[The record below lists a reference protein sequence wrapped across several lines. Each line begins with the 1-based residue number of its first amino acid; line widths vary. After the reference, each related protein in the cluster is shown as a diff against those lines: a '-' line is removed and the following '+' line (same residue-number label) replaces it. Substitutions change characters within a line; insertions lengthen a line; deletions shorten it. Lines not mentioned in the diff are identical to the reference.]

1 MKFVQNTLEKV
12 KLRKLERQLE
22 GANDYES
29 WYNIAVRY
37 DQESGAEKWKTEEH
51 SGLFDSVEV
60 RNRRDILR
68 GLLDEDNRSEL
79 LYVLNEGIHGN
90 MGRMG
95 RPVLYSQ
102 AKIGTKKLIEDY
114 VDCMVEA
121 LERVADASESEINFA
136 EKLDFFRRASHC
148 YGRSALMLS
157 GGAGLIYFHHGV
169 VQALIEHNLLP
180 NVISGSSAGSW
191 VAGQIGCMTDEELKN
206 DYFLKKRYN
215 IPHHLNPLRV
225 FMRMEEDYPPERVL
239 EQVLDELT
247 DDMTFQEAFEK
258 TGRHISIPVAPAEKH
273 QTSRLMNSIT
283 SPNVYIRSAMQASSS
298 IPGVMPPVTLY
309 AKDKMGR
316 PKPYV
321 PTRKWCDGSVSQ
333 DLPGKRL
340 ARLYGVNHY
349 LVSLIN
355 PIALT
360 FVSDSKL
367 KDKKRIKGAVLG
379 LGMGAA
385 QELLLAV
392 EDFASQLGTSLLSP
406 GILLASAIIGQKY
419 TGDINIFLEKK
430 HYQWRDALFGYA
442 DDESMRDL
450 VMAGQRNTWPKIS
463 MIRNQT
469 IVARTLDRIL
479 NEMDQTEL
487 RKMDS
492 GTKLH
497 LTSAN

>member
-1 MKFVQNTLEKV
+1 MKLVKAGLEKA
-12 KLRKLERQLE
+12 KLRKLERQMA
-22 GANDYES
+22 GASDYAS
-29 WYNIAVRY
+29 WYEYASRH
-37 DQESGAEKWKTEEH
+37 DQESGKEKWKSEEH

-60 RNRRDILR
+60 KTRRDILR
-68 GLLDEDNRSEL
+68 SLLNEDNRSEL

-95 RPVLYSQ
+95 RPILYDQ
-102 AKIGTKKLIEDY
+102 AKIGTKQIIEDY
-114 VDCMVEA
+114 VNCIVEA
-121 LERVADASESEINFA
+121 LQRVADADEAEINFA

-157 GGAGLIYFHHGV
+157 GGAGLVYFHHGV
-169 VQALIEHNLLP
+169 VQALIEQNLLP

-191 VAGQIGCMTDEELKN
+191 VAGQIGCMSDEELKS

-215 IPHHLNPLRV
+215 LPYHLNPLRV
-225 FMRMEEDYPPERVL
+225 FMRMEEDYPPECVL

-247 DDMTFQEAFEK
+247 DDLTFQEAFEK
-258 TGRHISIPVAPAEKH
+258 TGRHISIPIAPAEKH
-273 QTSRLMNSIT
+273 QTSRLMNSMT

-309 AKDKMGR
+309 AKDKLGK

-321 PTRKWCDGSVSQ
+321 PTRKWCDGSISQ

-340 ARLYGVNHY
+340 SRLYGVNHY

-355 PIALT
+355 PIALP
-360 FVSDSKL
+360 FVSDTKL
-367 KDKKRIKGAVLG
+367 KGNKGFKGALLG
-379 LGMGAA
+379 LSMEIA
-385 QELLLAV
+385 QETLLTV
-392 EDFASQLGTSLLSP
+392 EEVASRLGTSLLSP
-406 GILLASAIIGQKY
+406 GILLASAVLDQKY

-430 HYQWRDALFGYA
+430 HYKWRDALFGYA

-450 VMAGQRNTWPKIS
+450 VMAGQRSTWPKIS

-469 IVARTLDRIL
+469 IIAHTLDRIL
-479 NEMDQTEL
+479 NEMDQIEL
-487 RKMDS
+487 SKMDS
-492 GTKLH
+492 GMKAH